1 MTKSI
6 ERVEAVI
13 RSFDLAVKVEHVPE
27 NTRTALEAAQAVGCE
42 IGQIV
47 KSLIFETKTGDLL
60 LLLVS
65 GKHTV
70 DVKKFKSDW
79 GIALNRADPQKV
91 RSRTGFAIGGVPP
104 FGHAAQLSC
113 WVDQNIYRYEIAWG
127 AAGTPD
133 TVFAIETADLRR
145 LSGGQV
151 AEFTN

>member
-91 RSRTGFAIGGVPP
+91 RSRTGFAIGGVAPI
-104 FGHAAQLSC
+104 GHITS
-113 WVDQNIYRYEIAWG
+113 I
-127 AAGTPD
+127 D
-133 TVFAIETADLRR
+133 T
-145 LSGGQV
+145 
-151 AEFTN
+151 